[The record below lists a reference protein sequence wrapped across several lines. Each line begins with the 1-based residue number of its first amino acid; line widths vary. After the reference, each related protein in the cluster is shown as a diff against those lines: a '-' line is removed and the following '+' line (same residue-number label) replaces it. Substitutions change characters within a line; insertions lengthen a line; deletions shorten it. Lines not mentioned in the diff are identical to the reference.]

1 MVELVFINYYFMT
14 LFLFLEQSIAGHIFN
29 YFILAYF
36 IYYYDKLFLKNL
48 FIFIFNYFYL
58 ILTIDQYPDQIN
70 LNHFDHLCLHFII
83 RYCRH

>member
-36 IYYYDKLFLKNL
+36 ISYDKHFSKNL
-48 FIFIFNYFYL
+48 FIFNYFYL
-58 ILTIDQYPDQIN
+58 ILIIDRYPDQIS
-70 LNHFDHLCLHFII
+70 LNHFDHLHLGLHFII
-83 RYCRH
+83 RYYRC